1 MSHRHS
7 NRRTFLKR
15 AAWVA
20 AAVPLAKS
28 VTDLPFTPV
37 PRQNRPS
44 TAPEM
49 IQIPE
54 YMVYAAL
61 PDGKMIG
68 LLGATKNG
76 STAARF
82 SSDEGST
89 WGNETP
95 LFPLDGS
102 IGGWSLH
109 NCFLDRDGELQLIYT
124 NDANTTRKSKSLY
137 DIRFD
142 IWHVRSRHAR
152 QSWSPPTLVWNGYA
166 GSLLSFVQLR
176 DGRVLLPFCYL
187 TRRSWAN
194 RGEEFDKFTY
204 MGRFSS
210 SAAFSD
216 DNGQTWHVSPN
227 ELKEPTS
234 ELYDDGGIEPI
245 VLQLKDG
252 RIWMLIRTQNGRFY
266 ESFSRD
272 GLTWTHPVPT
282 SILSSDSPCSLTRLR
297 DGRIVMLWNNTL
309 RFPYANG
316 GRAVLHGA
324 ISEDDG
330 HTWRGYREVAANPLV
345 VEPPP
350 PNGDHGV
357 TYTVPALTPNGK
369 LLTSLSTG
377 PNGGTYLL
385 RVDPEW
391 FYETAQLEDF
401 SHGLRGWSSFGTHG
415 VSLEAHPGMLKRQVL
430 SLRKPDKNWPS
441 GATWNFPAG
450 RRGQLRLRMQI
461 APGFSG
467 ALIGITDHFSVPF
480 DEQDV
485 FWNVF
490 NFDISHGGTLRNG
503 GRLQPGRWHELTFNW
518 NCDQCQ
524 CNVLQDGRPID
535 VLKMNR
541 DTPGP
546 SYLRLR
552 STALDQD
559 SVGLRVESISVD
571 VNASWN

>member
-1 MSHRHS
+1 M
-7 NRRTFLKR
+7 TKP
-15 AAWVA
+15 VA
-20 AAVPLAKS
+20 ALAFMS
-28 VTDLPFTPV
+28 DERHNGLG
-37 PRQNRPS
+37 

-49 IQIPE
+49 IPIPG

-61 PDGKMIG
+61 PDGRVIG
-68 LLGATKNG
+68 LLGAIEKGN
-76 STAARF
+76 AMARF

-89 WGNETP
+89 WDNTIP
-95 LFPLDGS
+95 QFPLDET

-124 NDANTTRKSKSLY
+124 NDANTTRNSKSLY
-137 DIRFD
+137 DIRYD
-142 IWHVRSRHAR
+142 IWHVRSRQAR
-152 QSWSPPTLVWNGYA
+152 QSWNRPTLVWKGYA

-176 DGRVLLPFCYL
+176 NGRVLLPFCYL

-194 RGEEFDKFTY
+194 RGQGFDNFTY

-210 SAAFSD
+210 SATYSD
-216 DNGQTWHVSPN
+216 DNGQTWQLSPN

-234 ELYDDGGIEPI
+234 TLYDDGGIEPI

-266 ESFSRD
+266 ESFSQD
-272 GLTWTHPVPT
+272 GSTWTHPVP
-282 SILSSDSPCSLTRLR
+282 SAILSSDSPCSLTRLR
-297 DGRIVMLWNNTL
+297 DGRVLMLWNNTL

-330 HTWRGYREVAANPLV
+330 HTWRGYREVAANPLA

-357 TYTVPALTPNGK
+357 TYTVPALTASGK
-369 LLTSLSTG
+369 ILTSLSTG
-377 PNGGTYLL
+377 PGGGTYLL
-385 RVDPEW
+385 RVDPQW
-391 FYETAQLEDF
+391 LYETVQTDDF

-415 VSLEAHPGMLKRQVL
+415 VSLETHPDKPSRQVL
-430 SLRKPDKNWPS
+430 ALRKPDENWPS

-450 RRGQLRLRMQI
+450 KRGQLRLRIQVEP
-461 APGFSG
+461 ASSG
-467 ALIGITDHFSVPF
+467 ALVGITDHFSAPF
-480 DEQDV
+480 DEQDSI
-485 FWNVF
+485 WNVF
-490 NFDISHGGTLRNG
+490 NFEIGPGGTVHEG
-503 GRLQPGRWHELTFNW
+503 SRLQPGMWHELTFEW
-518 NCDQCQ
+518 NCDQRQ
-524 CNVLQDGRPID
+524 CNVIQDGRPIA
-535 VLKMNR
+535 LLHMKR

-552 STALDQD
+552 STALGQD
-559 SVGLRVESISVD
+559 NAGLRVESISLD
-571 VNASWN
+571 VSASWK